1 MILHPV
7 LSAIVTYRCR
17 YENLSFVIVHIIAY
31 VIDINDATG
40 SVKVRCTQVI
50 LKA

>member
-17 YENLSFVIVHIIAY
+17 YENLSFVIVHIAY